1 MVNRVLVW
9 VIATFFALGAVDYV
23 LGGRLKLGAVPL
35 LTAIVNTL
43 PLCVLA
49 ALLAWGLF
57 KKPDLMTKLFVWLGR
72 ILTAFAVLGL
82 TLQALQ
88 LLLKVTILPGMA
100 DVSEGLTLVGSI
112 VFMMAGAMCLLEV
125 LRRVLKKPLGWVARK
140 LRVGDA
146 AIAGMLAASV
156 SATLAFTQADQM
168 DSRGLTVMCAFTA
181 TAAHVIGGQLGVVAS
196 LAPDLVVPFVLSKL
210 IAGAA
215 GIAVALLL
223 TRREERAA

>member
-1 MVNRVLVW
+1 MRH
-9 VIATFFALGAVDYV
+9 LG
-23 LGGRLKLGAVPL
+23 
-35 LTAIVNTL
+35 TL
-43 PLCVLA
+43 PLQAGEYHLRRITMKDVPAAYQNWLSDPEYCRFLRSAPHRSPAETEGFLA
-49 ALLAWGLF
+49 EQVARYCDRTRYFWAIADRNDQPVGCIGVSVPLRGTTGSVVFIVGRPWWGQ
-57 KKPDLMTKLFVWLGR
+57 G
-72 ILTAFAVLGL
+72 IA
-82 TLQALQ
+82 
-88 LLLKVTILPGMA
+88 
-100 DVSEGLTLVGSI
+100 SS
-112 VFMMAGAMCLLEV
+112 CLREV

-140 LRVGDA
+140 LGVNDT

-156 SATLAFTQADQM
+156 SATLAFTQADDM
-168 DSRGLTVMCAFTA
+168 DARGLVVMCAFAA